1 MSHSQIWSHSA
12 TVYSNTHHKHIN
24 VFRPTRMSEYL
35 RTLWSMLAPFKEESL
50 PLISNTYD
58 DLEACANPSDSIVLV
73 CEIPEV
79 AAYARA
85 QHARV
90 GPSSD
95 DYF

>member
-1 MSHSQIWSHSA
+1 
-12 TVYSNTHHKHIN
+12 
-24 VFRPTRMSEYL
+24 MSEYL